1 MTEQE
6 TIKILTVIVM
16 AYPSRTSFN
25 DETSLKGM
33 AAVWKDIF
41 KDDNAQLV
49 EMAVKKHISV
59 NSYPPS
65 ISEIR
70 KQMFDIARPDIIPPD
85 IAWTMVSDV
94 LNTESE
100 FAHFDLHSTFPEMVA
115 RVVET
120 IGWNKLY
127 QLHCG
132 SARGNKDGMDRV
144 AFMDLYKPLYE
155 REREKAMLPENIR
168 NVYEKKR
175 QEIGGNTLKLID
187 EAHQKRIEK
196 EQEWRKLDQF
206 YTYNALEYN
215 EPKMLESENFD

>member
-6 TIKILTVIVM
+6 TIKVLTVIVM
-16 AYPSRTSFN
+16 AYPASTKFN

-41 KDDNAQLV
+41 KDDNAKLV

-59 NSYPPS
+59 NKYPPS

-70 KQMFDIARPDIIPPD
+70 EQMFDIARPDIIPPD

-144 AFMDLYKPLYE
+144 AFMDLYKPSYE

-168 NVYEKKR
+168 NVCEKKR
-175 QEIGGNTLKLID
+175 QEIGGDTLKLID

-196 EQEWRKLDQF
+196 EQEWRKSEQF